1 MKKKLFFKLFIF
13 AVIGSL
19 LTVTSCKDY
28 DDDISGLNEEIA
40 AAKSSL
46 QSAVNELNTLK
57 TQIAAKADQSAVSQ
71 AVATAKTEAINAAL
85 ANATELINTL
95 KGGYTGTMKDLND
108 DIVDIAALIEV
119 LDGDIADLQEEL
131 DQAELLIALNAV
143 AIALQQDVLDQY
155 LLNVDSEDNVVVA
168 IENIKIELAALG
180 ALVEINTEDIEAIMD
195 EIEAIDVRLNVL
207 NFNAKNMV
215 TSVSLYAKTPNIP
228 STPWTPGISLSFST
242 AIQKANIFEDGIA
255 NAITFV
261 EGAQVQTSASF
272 VVRVSPTN
280 AELTPGMISLQNSKG
295 ETYDNIEIVSVE
307 PYNEL
312 LTRST
317 DGSGLWEVTV
327 QLKEYDK
334 DAFNAATTAKVSG
347 ATKKVLFAVAVNNTE
362 AAEGE
367 QARKAISEYDMEL
380 NYTKDVPVG
389 VLSFKVDKTGVNDI
403 NNRFSFTSN
412 ESLTPKTQSGT
423 PYAELK
429 WKDSTKPAVEGTT
442 DNTLADTDDRS
453 TKAVFPA
460 IQGKPMT
467 ITIDNDVRG
476 VYVTLDKEANAIES
490 APSEYNAWKS
500 YTIDKLNTVVEGKEI
515 KITINHSTAINDFIG
530 FRVYAVNHDGTLLD
544 PDGKA
549 FYVSVGNE
557 PDAWPAVNTVV
568 TPPTTDSKAVDVT
581 LPKLAGA
588 TKIEWKTDKTEAV
601 TGGPAATDPAFH
613 VYFQEAD
620 GAGVFNTVSKVVP
633 SDFSKVKKI
642 VAVPTQANWLS
653 YKDNKVYKGTLTI
666 KNATGHVLT
675 TMEITMKKELPTAP
689 AGFSVK
695 TNQIGEDGIYRSYL
709 QPDTWT
715 APNATLGTMPLA
727 QVFNWGTGT
736 IGQFETTFAASQPKA
751 GGGHEDLVI
760 TGNGTL
766 SVGKAYVDN
775 TTEHVTK
782 VAYNFGKISTETKDS
797 NGNVIDYKIVIREF
811 PTIFSNI
818 YNNTYSWNWAT
829 RAQLNTSLNAVAGG
843 LDYTATTGGVY
854 NIPNMPYSTSIEYGA
869 TVTYDLGYIY
879 GVSSRDSKYNANL
892 DAPYTVAPDLASL
905 QIVSAKLVSN
915 SNNLDEYFTATLGT
929 TGAAL
934 APAITLAEK
943 SGSTNPTAD
952 VPSTLII
959 TAKDMYNNDVEIR
972 LPMTV
977 KKR

>member
-13 AVIGSL
+13 AVIGAL
-19 LTVTSCKDY
+19 VTVTSCKDY
-28 DDDISGLNEEIA
+28 DDDISRLDTDLA
-40 AAKSSL
+40 AAKTSL
-46 QSAVNELNTLK
+46 QNAVTELNTLK
-57 TQIAAKADQSAVSQ
+57 TQIAGKADQSAVDA
-71 AVATAKTEAINAAL
+71 AVAAAKTAAIDAAT
-85 ANATELINTL
+85 ANATNLLNAL
-95 KGGYTGTMKDLND
+95 KGGYTGTLKDLND
-108 DIVDIAALIEV
+108 AIVAQAALITVLQGNVATLGTNLDAAEV
-119 LDGDIADLQEEL
+119 QIAANKAAIELQQAILDKYLKDGSPDNLMDAINAIN
-131 DQAELLIALNAV
+131 AELEALAAEHV
-143 AIALQQDVLDQY
+143 ITDA
-155 LLNVDSEDNVVVA
+155 A
-168 IENIKIELAALG
+168 IEALS
-180 ALVEINTEDIEAIMD
+180 AKIEAI
-195 EIEAIDVRLNVL
+195 EASLNVL

-367 QARKAISEYDMEL
+367 QARKVISEYDMEL

-389 VLSFKVDKTGVNDI
+389 VLSFKVDKTSVNDI

-442 DNTLADTDDRS
+442 DNTLADNTDDRS

-500 YTIDKLNTVVEGKEI
+500 YTIDNLNTVVEGKEI

-601 TGGPAATDPAFH
+601 TRGPAATDPAFN

-620 GAGVFNTVSKVVP
+620 GAGVFNTVTKVVP

-642 VAVPTQANWLS
+642 VAVPTQDNWLS

-797 NGNVIDYKIVIREF
+797 NGNVIDYKVVIREF

-829 RAQLNTSLNAVAGG
+829 RAQLNTSLNAVADG

-869 TVTYDLGYIY
+869 TETYDLGYIY

-892 DAPYTVAPDLASL
+892 DAPYLASL